1 MFIQLLLVFK
11 LNKVKNITYLLI
23 ICGLNLS
30 LNAKTF
36 ILNGII
42 KNSKNN
48 QTIEG
53 VSVINKTNNKQV
65 ISNSK
70 GAFAIEANINDKI
83 SIKLLGFKNQLI
95 TINDSS
101 FIVIH
106 ITETINQLKEV
117 SINAAKANSN
127 LNTTQSSVLAISAKQ
142 LNNIPTIGGERDVV
156 RAMQLMPG
164 VKRGGDG
171 AAGIFV
177 RGGTADQNLVLID
190 GAPVYNPSHILG
202 FFSIFNNDALQDAKL
217 YKGAFPAMYGGRL
230 SSVLDVKMKEGNL
243 AKWNSE
249 AGVGLISAR
258 VKVEGPIIKDKLG
271 VLIAAR
277 RTYLDKLFAIVGNN
291 LPYYFYDLNTK
302 INYKIN
308 TKNKLVFSS
317 YYGNDVLSI
326 METSDKNKSGLSIDF
341 GTQSGNSV
349 TSLKWIKTSNKWQT
363 NMMLSN
369 SYYGYN
375 VNANLQNTYFSLNS
389 SLHDFT
395 FKADWVNAI
404 SNKHTV
410 KLGFDAT
417 RLLVNPNKSTF
428 KGSINENLK
437 TDAAQFF
444 NNNQLNFYA
453 LHDYV
458 LSKKITLNYGLRLSN
473 SFNNNYFYSI
483 PEPRLAFKYSLNNT
497 SVIKFAYNKMSQ
509 HIHFVSSS
517 SALMPTDLW
526 YPVTEK
532 VRPQT
537 AYQIS
542 MSYEKELATKG
553 ISIQIESYYKWMQ
566 NLVEYKEGTQILL
579 NTKVEE
585 DLIQGKG
592 KAYGLE
598 FFINK
603 KEGKFTGWVAYTLSW
618 SSRQFNELNN
628 SNEFFTRYDR
638 RHDFSIVCNYI
649 INKKCAFS
657 ANYVWA
663 SGSRITPIVGQFL
676 MPSGSY
682 NDVLTMPI
690 YGERNSLVLAPSHR
704 LDVNLI
710 IKSKPNKKYQ
720 EEWHIGGYNIYNQTQ
735 AFKTQIE
742 QNGTGN
748 LNYKQIG
755 LFGFIPSLAYN
766 IKF

>member
-1 MFIQLLLVFK
+1 M
-11 LNKVKNITYLLI
+11 KNIIYLLI
-23 ICGLNLS
+23 ICSLGLPLH
-30 LNAKTF
+30 AKTF
-36 ILNGII
+36 MLNGII
-42 KNSKNN
+42 KNTKNN
-48 QTIEG
+48 QTLEG
-53 VSVINKTNNKQV
+53 VSIINKTNKKQV
-65 ISNSK
+65 FSTAK
-70 GAFAIEANINDKI
+70 GTFAIEANINDKI
-83 SIKLLGFKNQLI
+83 SIKQLGFKNQLI
-95 TINDSS
+95 SVYDTNFVSIYL
-101 FIVIH
+101 
-106 ITETINQLKEV
+106 TETNNQLKEV
-117 SINAAKANSN
+117 SINASKANSN

-202 FFSIFNNDALQDAKL
+202 FFSVFNNDAMQDAKL

-243 AKWNSE
+243 DKWNTE

-258 VKVEGPIIKDKLG
+258 VKAEGPIIKDKLG
-271 VLIAAR
+271 IFIAAR

-291 LPYYFYDLNTK
+291 LPYYFYDVNTK
-302 INYKIN
+302 VNYKIN
-308 TKNKLVFSS
+308 NKNKLVFSS

-349 TSLKWIKTSNKWQT
+349 HSLKWIRTSNKWQS
-363 NMMLSN
+363 NIMLSN

-375 VNANLQNTYFSLNS
+375 VNANLQNTYFTLNS
-389 SLHDFT
+389 TLHDFT

-404 SNKHTV
+404 SNKHTL
-410 KLGFDAT
+410 KFGFDAT
-417 RLLVNPNKSTF
+417 RLLVNPNQSTF
-428 KGSINENLK
+428 KGNVNENLK
-437 TDAAQFF
+437 ADAAQFF
-444 NNNQLNFYA
+444 NNNQLNIYA

-458 LSKKITLNYGLRLSN
+458 LSKKITLNYGIRLSN
-473 SFNNNYFYSI
+473 SFNNNYLYTI

-509 HIHFVSSS
+509 HVHFVSSS

-532 VRPQT
+532 VKPQT
-537 AYQIS
+537 AHQIS

-553 ISIQIESYYKWMQ
+553 FSIQIESYYKWMQ

-579 NTKVEE
+579 NTKVED
-585 DLIQGKG
+585 DLIQGTG

-628 SNEFFTRYDR
+628 GNEFFTRYDR
-638 RHDFSIVCNYI
+638 RHDFSVVGNYQ
-649 INKKCAFS
+649 INSKFAFS

-704 LDVNLI
+704 LDVNLV
-710 IKSKPNKKYQ
+710 IKSKPSKKYQ
-720 EEWHIGGYNIYNQTQ
+720 AEWHIGGYNIYNQTQ
-735 AFKTQIE
+735 AFRTKIE
-742 QNGTGN
+742 PNGAGN